1 MRGGIQLDTTTKV
14 IVAAGIFGLLIVS
27 FAIL

>member
-1 MRGGIQLDTTTKV
+1 LDTTTKV
-14 IVAAGIFGLLIVS
+14 IIAAGIFGLLIVS